1 MATMLYRM
9 APKSGDWDE
18 KYIQDATL
26 YSSKGS
32 IHGLQIDPEQF
43 VNMTDNTSKN
53 FEGKVVFQFYKTAED
68 KQSYKSSAT
77 LVIVKK

>member
-1 MATMLYRM
+1 MT
-9 APKSGDWDE
+9 PQSGDWDE
-18 KYIQDATL
+18 KYIHDATL
-26 YSSKGS
+26 YTSKGS

-43 VNMTDNTSKN
+43 VNTTDITSKK
-53 FEGKVVFQFYKTAED
+53 FKGTVVFQFYKTAED